1 MRCLPI
7 VFAAVC
13 ALVVGLGALVAPAAA
28 HAAPTTT
35 SLEGSIHS
43 LTNTERTKRS
53 LGKLGT
59 NACLKRYAL
68 AQAQRQAR
76 ENRMYHQQMQP
87 ILRACGL
94 RYVGE
99 NVAAGYP
106 TAQSVMTGW
115 MNSPGHRANILKREF
130 NRLGVGVAYSTSGRS
145 YYCQVFGQV

>member
-1 MRCLPI
+1 MRCVPI
-7 VFAAVC
+7 VFSAVC
-13 ALVVGLGALVAPAAA
+13 ALVVGLGALVAPAPAP
-28 HAAPTTT
+28 AAPTTT
-35 SLEGSIHS
+35 SLEGAIHA
-43 LTNTERTKRS
+43 LTNAERTKRS

-59 NACLKRYAL
+59 NDCLKRYAL

-76 ENRMYHQQMQP
+76 ENRMYHQQMKP
-87 ILRACGL
+87 ILSACGL

-130 NRLGVGVAYSTSGRS
+130 NRLGVGVAYSTSGRP

>member
-1 MRCLPI
+1 MRCVPI
-7 VFAAVC
+7 VFGAVC
-13 ALVVGLGALVAPAAA
+13 ALVVGLGALVVPAPAS
-28 HAAPTTT
+28 AAPSAA

-43 LTNTERTKRS
+43 LTNTERTQRK

-59 NACLKRYAL
+59 NACLKRYAVTH
-68 AQAQRQAR
+68 AQRQAR
-76 ENRMYHQQMQP
+76 DNRMYHQQIRP
-87 ILRACGL
+87 ILSACGL

-106 TAQSVMTGW
+106 TARAVMTGW

-130 NRLGVGVAYSTSGRS
+130 NRLGVGVAYSTSGRP

>member
-1 MRCLPI
+1 MRCVPI
-7 VFAAVC
+7 VFSAVF
-13 ALVVGLGALVAPAAA
+13 ALVVGLGALVAPAPV
-28 HAAPTTT
+28 HAAPSTT

-43 LTNTERTKRS
+43 LTNTERTKRN

-68 AQAQRQAR
+68 AQARRQANQ
-76 ENRMYHQQMQP
+76 NRMFHQQMRP
-87 ILRACGL
+87 ILSACGL

-130 NRLGVGVAYSTSGRS
+130 NRLGVGVAYSASGRP